1 MALIAFLSS
10 FIRLTELIEYSSLYK
25 FGILFHSYYL
35 STDFTLYSNQYSH
48 VTSFPDRCIGVG
60 LVSDYS
66 DALCRLQGCRVVF
79 SNVSAVLR
87 LLDTINRGYI
97 LRMRGG
103 PLMVTAQYGCPLHVY
118 IILSA
123 ISWGGYSSVFSPG
136 WMARTGCRKELS
148 NQG

>member
-1 MALIAFLSS
+1 MAPVAFLSS
-10 FIRLTELIEYSSLYK
+10 FVRHIELIEYSSLYI

-35 STDFTLYSNQYSH
+35 SADFTSYLNQYSH
-48 VTSFPDRCIGVG
+48 ATSFPDRCIGVG
-60 LVSDYS
+60 LVSEYS
-66 DALCRLQGCRVVF
+66 VALCRLQGCRVVF
-79 SNVSAVLR
+79 SNISTVLS
-87 LLDTINRGYI
+87 LLDTINWGNIQWFRGW
-97 LRMRGG
+97 

>member
-10 FIRLTELIEYSSLYK
+10 FVRFIELIKYFSLYK

-35 STDFTLYSNQYSH
+35 SADFTLYLNQYSH

-66 DALCRLQGCRVVF
+66 VALCWLQGCRVVF

-87 LLDTINRGYI
+87 LLDSINWSYI
-97 LRMRGG
+97 LRLRGG
-103 PLMVTAQYGCPLHVY
+103 PLMVTAQYG
-118 IILSA
+118 
-123 ISWGGYSSVFSPG
+123 YSSAPVYNP
-136 WMARTGCRKELS
+136 KLIP
-148 NQG
+148 